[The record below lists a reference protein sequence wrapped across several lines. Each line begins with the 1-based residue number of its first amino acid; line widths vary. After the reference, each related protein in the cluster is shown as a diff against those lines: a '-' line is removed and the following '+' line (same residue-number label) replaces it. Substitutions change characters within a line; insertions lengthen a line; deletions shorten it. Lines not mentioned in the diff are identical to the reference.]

1 MLTTHLFAGQLHHAL
16 HPAQYGKRQNNSAEL
31 GVHGVAVQ
39 HVGHVTDEIGEVVL
53 VYATVPYL
61 ANKEG
66 YWRVSLR
73 DALIDAKT

>member
-1 MLTTHLFAGQLHHAL
+1 VL
-16 HPAQYGKRQNNSAEL
+16 
-31 GVHGVAVQ
+31 GVAVQ

-73 DALIDAKT
+73 DALIVAKT